1 MRPRDPQGRIR
12 GSTHLARSL
21 ILESAL
27 NPGGPI
33 RVFGVGLLAVA
44 AIAAAGLWFRRQR
57 EHAVIATYVYRRGE
71 LDGLRA
77 AGL

>member
-1 MRPRDPQGRIR
+1 
-12 GSTHLARSL
+12 
-21 ILESAL
+21 
-27 NPGGPI
+27 
-33 RVFGVGLLAVA
+33 LLAVA

-57 EHAVIATYVYRRGE
+57 EYPMIGAHVYRRGE

>member
-1 MRPRDPQGRIR
+1 MHSPPPWNF
-12 GSTHLARSL
+12 
-21 ILESAL
+21 AL
-27 NPGGPI
+27 CPGVYFPHGTYPGGPI

-44 AIAAAGLWFRRQR
+44 ALAAAGLWFQRRR
-57 EHAVIATYVYRRGE
+57 ADLVTHTHAYRRGE

>member
-1 MRPRDPQGRIR
+1 VRLGLRRIR
-12 GSTHLARSL
+12 GITHLARFL
-21 ILESAL
+21 ILGNGL

-33 RVFGVGLLAVA
+33 RIFGVGLLAVA
-44 AIAAAGLWFRRQR
+44 AIAAAGLWLKRQR
-57 EHAVIATYVYRRGE
+57 EHTVIATGVYRRGE

>member
-1 MRPRDPQGRIR
+1 MRRSDRRGRIR
-12 GSTHLARSL
+12 GIPHLARFL
-21 ILESAL
+21 ILECAL

-57 EHAVIATYVYRRGE
+57 EHTVIATHVYRRGE